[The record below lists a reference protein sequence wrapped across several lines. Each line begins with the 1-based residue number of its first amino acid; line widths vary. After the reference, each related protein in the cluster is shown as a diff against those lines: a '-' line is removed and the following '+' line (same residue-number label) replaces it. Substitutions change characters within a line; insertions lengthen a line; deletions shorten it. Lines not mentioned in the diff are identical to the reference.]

1 MQLPRFTYS
10 RSMEDKKEFQT
21 YASELVRVMKYLQRE
36 DLTEDQV
43 QYRDA
48 IVAIYKELQLKR
60 KHADNTD
67 LMVEINRI
75 ISENLTLEPV
85 SPGLVESKQFD
96 ISKIDFD
103 LLRREFA
110 KAAHKKLIIKD
121 LSDLVEERI
130 KQMLLRNPG
139 RMDYYD
145 RYQTIIK
152 EYNEE
157 KNRAEIERIFDELTK
172 LAQDLTQEEK
182 RYVREGF
189 SSDEELS
196 MFDLLFKADLSK
208 QEITMI
214 KKVAVDLLAK
224 VKAKIAELDH
234 WADKPETKAIVDNLI
249 RDTLWAEL
257 PESYDEISITT
268 YRKEIYEYIYLRY
281 KTAA

>member
-1 MQLPRFTYS
+1 
-10 RSMEDKKEFQT
+10 MEDKKEFQT

-75 ISENLTLEPV
+75 ISENLTLEPAATT
-85 SPGLVESKQFD
+85 GESKQYD
-96 ISKIDFD
+96 ISTIDFD

-130 KQMLLRNPG
+130 KQMLQCNPL

-145 RYQTIIK
+145 RYQSIIK
-152 EYNEE
+152 EYNDE
-157 KNRAEIERIFDELTK
+157 KDRAEIERIFEQLMK
-172 LAQDLTQEEK
+172 LSQDLTQEEK

-196 MFDLLFKADLSK
+196 MFDLLFKENLSK
-208 QEITMI
+208 QEIAEL
-214 KKVAVDLLAK
+214 KKVAVNLLAK
-224 VKAKIAELDH
+224 VKAKISELDH
-234 WADKPETKAIVDNLI
+234 WSDKPETKAMISNLI
-249 RDTLWAEL
+249 RDTLYWDL
-257 PESYDEISITT
+257 PESYDDDSITA
-268 YRKEIYEYIYLRY
+268 YRNEIYEYIYMRY

>member
-1 MQLPRFTYS
+1 
-10 RSMEDKKEFQT
+10 MEDKKEFQT

-85 SPGLVESKQFD
+85 SQGLVESKQFD

-145 RYQTIIK
+145 RYHTIIK

-172 LAQDLTQEEK
+172 LAQDLIFMQFA
-182 RYVREGF
+182 GMGNP
-189 SSDEELS
+189 L
-196 MFDLLFKADLSK
+196 
-208 QEITMI
+208 
-214 KKVAVDLLAK
+214 KKLM
-224 VKAKIAELDH
+224 
-234 WADKPETKAIVDNLI
+234 PG
-249 RDTLWAEL
+249 
-257 PESYDEISITT
+257 
-268 YRKEIYEYIYLRY
+268 
-281 KTAA
+281 AASAT